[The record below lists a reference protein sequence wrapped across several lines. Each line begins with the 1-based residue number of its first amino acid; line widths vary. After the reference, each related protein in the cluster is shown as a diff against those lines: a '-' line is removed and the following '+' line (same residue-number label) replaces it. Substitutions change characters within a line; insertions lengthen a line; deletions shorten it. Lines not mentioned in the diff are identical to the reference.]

1 MKKYLLVL
9 LFLSFACER
18 KEVRINDESDS
29 KYAKELATKFYKELS
44 NLDTLKIYNYLD
56 ISISKNGLRKLIVK
70 NNKDYGGI
78 TKVDIINISTNYT
91 NINEDVEVKYE
102 IINLVIY
109 EKVKCE
115 ETISFFKKNKENVK
129 LEGYLTKE
137 ILE

>member
-29 KYAKELATKFYKELS
+29 KYAKELATNFYKELS

-56 ISISKNGLRKLIVK
+56 ASIPKKDLHKLIVK
-70 NNKDYGGI
+70 NNEDYGNI
-78 TKVDIINISTNYT
+78 TKVDVANVLTNYT
-91 NINEDVEVKYE
+91 NIDDKVEVKYE
-102 IINLVIY
+102 IKNLVIY
-109 EKVKCE
+109 EKVKCQ
-115 ETISFFKKNKENVK
+115 ETISFIKRNNENVK
-129 LEGYLTKE
+129 LEGYHCQE